1 MYLLGMSTSEGTTSD
16 RDDELNAALE
26 LFFFGYRSLTA
37 RPDRILESR
46 GLQRVHHRILYFVAR
61 RPALSVGELLAI
73 LRVTK
78 QALHAPLR
86 QLQQM
91 RLVDSSSSPDDR
103 RVRQLRLTAQG
114 VRLERLLS
122 GTQRRMLERVFGGTG
137 VADEK
142 GWRRVMERVAAE
154 EGRGRD

>member
-1 MYLLGMSTSEGTTSD
+1 MTTTDGTDGATTE
-16 RDDELNAALE
+16 RDDQLNAALE

-61 RPALSVGELLAI
+61 RPGLSVGELLAI

-114 VRLERLLS
+114 ARLERLLS
-122 GTQRRMLERVFGGTG
+122 GTQRRMLERVFRATG
-137 VADEK
+137 SVNEE
-142 GWRRVMERVAAE
+142 GWRSVMERVVAE
-154 EGRGRD
+154 EGRTRD

>member
-1 MYLLGMSTSEGTTSD
+1 MTMTDAGTLD
-16 RDDELNAALE
+16 RDEELNAALE

-61 RPALSVGELLAI
+61 RPGLSVGDLLAI

-91 RLVDSSSSPDDR
+91 HLVDSTSSPDDR

-114 VRLERLLS
+114 ARLERLLS
-122 GTQRRMLERVFGGTG
+122 GTQRRMLERVFGASGATN
-137 VADEK
+137 EE
-142 GWRRVMERVAAE
+142 GWRRVMERVVAE
-154 EGRGRD
+154 EGRGRE